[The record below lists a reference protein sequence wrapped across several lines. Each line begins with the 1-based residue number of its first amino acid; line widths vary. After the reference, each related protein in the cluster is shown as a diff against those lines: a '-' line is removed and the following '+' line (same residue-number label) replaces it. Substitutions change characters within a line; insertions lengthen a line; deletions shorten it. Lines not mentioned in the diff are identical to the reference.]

1 MSRMHSNVN
10 NNNLSIKSFI
20 SSKRRRNDGVEENNS
35 NESIFKKDDGIAE
48 RIDGEVV
55 LNNKPNNPRDYPQER
70 ALRSFHLDYDSQEV
84 IMNASDRNSSSPPE
98 SKTQSTSFQENYQDT
113 TESSER
119 HLPKQQIYHQE
130 SLSSSS
136 RVSVGSSTSKPPSKF
151 PRASAPPVLSSPE
164 HRWEQFHTDDLE
176 AETWRASASAIAN
189 AAANYAERFALM
201 EEDEQDDSTNSRTP
215 SQTQSQQSLATSPS
229 REDLGMGYRS
239 MSLDVMDFHSE
250 KMKPRLSGVSLG
262 QTSNGSDWKNL
273 DPDGESNIEYNLERG
288 QQLLKK
294 LQELHEEASSQ
305 YSNPHHRDSF
315 YSRTSRSSAY
325 SDIEEGDEDE
335 DDYNDREEENQ
346 RMKIQAEKNS
356 QTKNDVIPSLEGEGN
371 LGDGNFEGS
380 FIRADLMR
388 MVHQQMSELTFGD
401 ESQRQ
406 NSGRLL
412 SQGSTRSNLSGS
424 SRNMSGRQL
433 LPLPPIQSVGTKMT
447 EIGQRYSDESA
458 LRDSSIK
465 TSRTTNVEQ
474 EKNVEAKV
482 DPILSDASSDSEND
496 SDPSSSGS
504 DLSNIQ
510 YTLSLLRKSREL
522 RKRRYSHSTHS
533 HTSIDDNE
541 KDEKDEE
548 NSVKDTNDNIRG
560 EEIEASHY
568 DRPSTDYG
576 AFTDCI
582 EKADTQSEKKIRSS
596 SVAEETRGSYT
607 LSSNGKDFNAFGTD
621 SLFNSMADESIN
633 KSNSENDSKDDN
645 DPQDLQSGRRL
656 SNFTSK
662 SDLLTEKDIYRAS
675 CSDSDFDE
683 LSSKPSKKY
692 GNSTEKMEE
701 EKLDHVQNRH
711 RMGFPLLH
719 REISFRSVTSA
730 PADQDSD
737 SASDDDLESGSE
749 SDGDEDSMVEEFVP
763 DIETNEQIT
772 EQYGSTDLDENGERK
787 QYSSFVGPLPSE
799 IKKDFSN
806 MRDRRRSYI
815 SENSTS
821 TWGLHVV
828 MSDVSKNGDADR
840 RFSLLSEASSVW
852 GIPSVSNDAE
862 TCNDKKENAIHFGG
876 FLGFQTLYK
885 APRRHSYNG
894 SETSEWGFP
903 DESIGSECGGSAS
916 HRSIGPSR
924 RQRHSYGGKSEASSG
939 WGFHAHLS
947 DSGSLGR
954 NSRRPSVLSH
964 VHKKRQLAKCRSR
977 QSPDDFI
984 SVMSSD
990 LDESQK
996 TGEIVHPKHK
1006 SNPQSQEKENST
1018 VTTKSD
1024 VSKTKENSVD
1034 IKICKSSNSEK
1045 EDKFTL
1051 DSDIGRERICDET
1064 DLSVTSDIKR
1074 VAVKEEH
1081 SYSSDREDSSHSS
1094 ISSSGK
1100 YDSKHSMSS
1109 SQVSDQASVEGGDNT
1124 KSDSIYNPFAS
1135 IKRDEMSSSSRSSSV
1150 SSDFSPSDTRSEH
1163 NQRYQIDDDGSLLSI
1178 ESSDSSRNP
1187 SGSNTPR
1194 NYNAFDFHTS
1204 VSTTDSGYN
1213 PFASSLQEGN
1223 DDREDDSDSLSTT
1236 DNQDIYGRIFD
1247 EEQNSGESDF
1257 DNEENNK
1264 CNFENILPQSDV
1276 TEVFEQDLIGSNSS
1290 QNDSNYTLE
1299 NRGFSQEEKNDQ
1311 QSTLKKPY
1319 FYRDSV
1325 EQLTS
1330 RSWQKQQTS
1339 TSISGTPAFQLN
1351 RPKMNMSKPNES
1363 HEEALKMSSKYSGDS
1378 NGQEEDFTETSG
1390 QNSNLSNKEDL
1401 SFSLLKNTVKP
1412 SKSESDDE
1420 NVNHSTLLEE
1430 SVTENNSLGN
1440 LKTPYFYRSSV
1451 EQFVNKEKETN
1462 RGQTNASFQLCAFTS
1477 SSTDREGK
1485 DSRFSLRRRPSVQE
1499 SSSRHDSASSSLCEN
1514 NQKADF
1520 QHSTSQGDMSNSS
1533 DESGSSYDD
1542 IHDGQHYSLEISNN
1556 SYAEVRMIYRLA
1568 HIYNLSIFFSS
1579 FTHFFVI

>member
-35 NESIFKKDDGIAE
+35 NESIFRKDDGIAE
-48 RIDGEVV
+48 RIDDEVV
-55 LNNKPNNPRDYPQER
+55 LNNKPNNPRDYTQET
-70 ALRSFHLDYDSQEV
+70 ALRSFHLDYDSKQG
-84 IMNASDRNSSSPPE
+84 IMNASDRNTTSSSE
-98 SKTQSTSFQENYQDT
+98 SKTQATSFQEGYQDT

-136 RVSVGSSTSKPPSKF
+136 KVSIGSSTSKPPSKF
-151 PRASAPPVLSSPE
+151 PKASAPPVLSSPE

-201 EEDEQDDSTNSRTP
+201 EEDEQDVSTNSRTP
-215 SQTQSQQSLATSPS
+215 PQTQSQQSLATSPS

-239 MSLDVMDFHSE
+239 MSLDVMDFHAE

-335 DDYNDREEENQ
+335 DDYNDKEDESPRLN
-346 RMKIQAEKNS
+346 IHAEKTS
-356 QTKNDVIPSLEGEGN
+356 QTKNDRMHSIETEGN

-424 SRNMSGRQL
+424 SRNISGRQL

-447 EIGQRYSDESA
+447 EIGQRRSDESA
-458 LRDSSIK
+458 MRDSSIK
-465 TSRTTNVEQ
+465 TSRTSNVEQ
-474 EKNVEAKV
+474 EKNVEAKDYPV
-482 DPILSDASSDSEND
+482 ISDASSDSEND
-496 SDPSSSGS
+496 SDPSTSGS

-522 RKRRYSHSTHS
+522 RKRRYSHSTQS
-533 HTSIDDNE
+533 HTSIDDHE
-541 KDEKDEE
+541 EDEKNEE
-548 NSVKDTNDNIRG
+548 NPAKYSNDNTRE
-560 EEIEASHY
+560 EEIENS
-568 DRPSTDYG
+568 DDERPIADYG
-576 AFTDCI
+576 AFPDGL
-582 EKADTQSEKKIRSS
+582 ENDDTQSEKKTRSS
-596 SVAEETRGSYT
+596 SVAEETKGSPT
-607 LSSNGKDFNAFGTD
+607 SSSNGKDFNAFGTD
-621 SLFNSMADESIN
+621 SLFNSMADESIDN
-633 KSNSENDSKDDN
+633 SNSENGSQEEN
-645 DPQDLQSGRRL
+645 GQQDLQSGRRL

-662 SDLLTEKDIYRAS
+662 SDLVTEKDIYRAS

-683 LSSKPSKKY
+683 LSGKPNKKD
-692 GNSTEKMEE
+692 GSLSEKMEE
-701 EKLDHVQNRH
+701 EELDHVQTRN

-719 REISFRSVTSA
+719 REISFRSITSA
-730 PADQDSD
+730 PVDKDIDSD
-737 SASDDDLESGSE
+737 SDDDLESA
-749 SDGDEDSMVEEFVP
+749 SDDVGNKDSTTEDFLP
-763 DIETNEQIT
+763 DFEAEQIT
-772 EQYGSTDLDENGERK
+772 EQYRSTDFDENGERN
-787 QYSSFVGPLPSE
+787 QFSSFVGPLPSE
-799 IKKDFSN
+799 MKKDFSN
-806 MRDRRRSYI
+806 TRDRRRSYI

-828 MSDVSKNGDADR
+828 TSDVSKNGDADR

-852 GIPSVSNDAE
+852 GIPSISNESE
-862 TCNDKKENAIHFGG
+862 TRSGKKENAIRIGG

-903 DESIGSECGGSAS
+903 EESIGSECGGSAS
-916 HRSIGPSR
+916 HRSIGHSR
-924 RQRHSYGGKSEASSG
+924 PRRHSYEGKSEASSG

-947 DSGSLGR
+947 DSGSLGGK
-954 NSRRPSVLSH
+954 SRRPSILSH
-964 VHKKRQLAKCRSR
+964 GHKERQSTQCQSK
-977 QSPDDFI
+977 QSPDDI
-984 SVMSSD
+984 SSVVSSD
-990 LDESQK
+990 LDVNQK
-996 TGEIVHPKHK
+996 AMATVHPKQK
-1006 SNPQSQEKENST
+1006 SNTQSQEKENST
-1018 VTTKSD
+1018 FMSKSD
-1024 VSKTKENSVD
+1024 DSKITQN
-1034 IKICKSSNSEK
+1034 CKSNNAEK

-1051 DSDIGRERICDET
+1051 DSEMESERICDKT
-1064 DLSVTSDIKR
+1064 DLSVTSNTKR
-1074 VAVKEEH
+1074 VTDKEEH
-1081 SYSSDREDSSHSS
+1081 FYSSDREDSSHSS
-1094 ISSSGK
+1094 IPSSGK
-1100 YDSKHSMSS
+1100 YDAKFSVSS
-1109 SQVSDQASVEGGDNT
+1109 SRVSDHASIEGGDNT
-1124 KSDSIYNPFAS
+1124 KLDTTYNPFES
-1135 IKRDEMSSSSRSSSV
+1135 SKKDEMSSSSYSSSV
-1150 SSDFSPSDTRSEH
+1150 SSGSSLSDTKSKQ
-1163 NQRYQIDDDGSLLSI
+1163 NQRCQIDDDESLLSI

-1213 PFASSLQEGN
+1213 PFASCLQEGN
-1223 DDREDDSDSLSTT
+1223 DDGEDDSDSLSTT

-1257 DNEENNK
+1257 NEEENNK
-1264 CNFENILPQSDV
+1264 GDFENFNPHSDV
-1276 TEVFEQDLIGSNSS
+1276 MEVSEKDRIGSNSS
-1290 QNDSNYTLE
+1290 QNDRDYISDNQSL
-1299 NRGFSQEEKNDQ
+1299 SHAEKNDH

-1339 TSISGTPAFQLN
+1339 TSISRTPAFQLN
-1351 RPKMNMSKPNES
+1351 RPKTNMSKPNES
-1363 HEEALKMSSKYSGDS
+1363 DEEAFNMSNKYSGNS

-1390 QNSNLSNKEDL
+1390 QNSDLSNKADL
-1401 SFSLLKNTVKP
+1401 PFSLLKNTIKP
-1412 SKSESDDE
+1412 FKSESDNE
-1420 NVNHSTLLEE
+1420 NVDNSTHVEE
-1430 SVTENNSLGN
+1430 FVNENNSLGN

-1451 EQFVNKEKETN
+1451 EQFMNKEKDTN
-1462 RGQTNASFQLCAFTS
+1462 YGQTNASFQVGAFS
-1477 SSTDREGK
+1477 QSSTDREGK
-1485 DSRFSLRRRPSVQE
+1485 DSRFSLRRTPTVDE
-1499 SSSRHDSASSSLCEN
+1499 SNSRHDSANSPSSEN
-1514 NQKADF
+1514 IQKADF
-1520 QHSTSQGDMSNSS
+1520 QRSRSQGNVSEGS
-1533 DESGSSYDD
+1533 DESGASYDD
-1542 IHDGQHYSLEISNN
+1542 SNDGQHYSLEISNN
-1556 SYAEVRMIYRLA
+1556 SYAEVGSMFEY
-1568 HIYNLSIFFSS
+1568 
-1579 FTHFFVI
+1579 